1 MYFLPV
7 FVLTTF
13 NYLIDYQVDMKVS
26 KYASGRQMWDLF
38 TNVAVADRSSS
49 FHEHV
54 HDIYFDDIII
64 KRKEN

>member
-1 MYFLPV
+1 
-7 FVLTTF
+7 
-13 NYLIDYQVDMKVS
+13 MKVS

-64 KRKEN
+64 KRKENY